1 MLKLNASI
9 RFHFTEKKKDINEKI
24 QGSFSSSHFPGLEP
38 RAFVVSFI
46 VDYP

>member
-38 RAFVVSFI
+38 SSFLSSLI
-46 VDYP
+46 IPD

>member
-9 RFHFTEKKKDINEKI
+9 RFHFTEKKKDINENTRFFFFVT
-24 QGSFSSSHFPGLEP
+24 FSRT